1 MDIRGHLDLLLLSVL
16 GEAGLVVSRWDET
29 ASRRRRVY
37 QLTDEGRRA
46 QAAKKREWRGFVVG
60 VQAVIGPMSAAG
72 VA

>member
-1 MDIRGHLDLLLLSVL
+1 
-16 GEAGLVVSRWDET
+16 VVSRWDET
-29 ASRRRRVY
+29 APRRRRVY

-46 QAAKKREWRGFVVG
+46 RAAKKQEWRGFVVG